1 MFFALFLVFD
11 ERNLQSL
18 TRIKKHIMR
27 KISNLAIIATGVA
40 LITVLASC
48 TKEDAPRQ
56 TFTPSNW
63 ENNLKAVV
71 DEQMSKSHNSSSALK
86 KNGWACGAAD
96 AGGALAGA
104 AAGADIGSAFVL
116 ANPSAPLIGII
127 GGGIIGGAAASIGY
141 WWGKVIEDGVPG
153 GPTIYNPTI
162 ENPFADKSNPYRY
175 AGILHNEICKKAIDD
190 SIIFMPDSA
199 IYFQDRMNDIGYKII
214 NERKGEFAE
223 LANLEFFDIGLD
235 YNAINTPIIS
245 NAESLSI
252 QVESTNEDIA
262 LFCREFQR
270 GLNYCSSEEDV
281 YNLVKKMNSVI
292 MNSDLDEN
300 VKRQMLI
307 STSVLENSVW
317 LWRF

>member
-27 KISNLAIIATGVA
+27 KISNLAIMATGVA

-56 TFTPSNW
+56 TFTPSYW

-96 AGGALAGA
+96 AGGALGGA
-104 AAGADIGSAFVL
+104 AAGAEIGSVAVHP
-116 ANPSAPLIGII
+116 AGPLVGCIA
-127 GGGIIGGAAASIGY
+127 GGIIGGAAASIGY

-199 IYFQDRMNDIGYKII
+199 LYFQDRMNDIGMKII
-214 NERKGEFAE
+214 EARKGEFSE
-223 LANLEFFDIGLD
+223 LASLEFFDIGLD
-235 YNAINTPIIS
+235 YGAINAPIIS
-245 NAESLSI
+245 NAESLTI
-252 QVESTNEDIA
+252 HVETTNEDITF
-262 LFCREFQR
+262 FCKEFQR
-270 GLNYCSSEEDV
+270 GLSYCSSEEDV

-292 MNSDLDEN
+292 MNSDLDES